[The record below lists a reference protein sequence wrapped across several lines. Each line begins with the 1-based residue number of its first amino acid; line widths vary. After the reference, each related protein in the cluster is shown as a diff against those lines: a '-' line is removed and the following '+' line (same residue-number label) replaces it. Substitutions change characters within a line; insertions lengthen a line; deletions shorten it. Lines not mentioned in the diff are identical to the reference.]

1 MEFTRLVFF
10 CCFFVFL
17 FWSQQ
22 PSSDETASRSVARS
36 VRPSLKR
43 TVCGVQVC
51 GVWGVCTSG
60 GLELKVHMIRAQR
73 EVEGDGR

>member
-1 MEFTRLVFF
+1 MEFTVG
-10 CCFFVFL
+10 
-17 FWSQQ
+17 
-22 PSSDETASRSVARS
+22 SSNQAVTKLPAEPVARS

-43 TVCGVQVC
+43 TVCGVQGC